1 MAYIFNLKNCSAMSK
16 NHTPVDY
23 ASDPHLTPQVKAFL
37 DVLNASDT
45 PVESLSTE
53 DARNVLVNA
62 QKSVKVDVSGVT
74 VTEKTITADGH
85 TIKLHIMKPEGATG
99 TLPVFMFIHGGGWI
113 LGDFPTHQR
122 LMRDLVVLSGFASV
136 FVNYTRTP
144 DAAYPQAINE
154 IYAATKWVAENGHEI
169 GVDGK
174 NLAIA
179 GNSVGGNMS
188 AVTTILA
195 KERGGPEIK
204 FQLLMWPI
212 VDADFDTKS
221 YRKFGTQR
229 FLTKSLMSWMYD
241 MYIPEP
247 EKRKDIH
254 ASPLHATAEQL
265 KGLPPALI
273 QVAENDILRDEGEA
287 YGRKLAEAGVPVTTI
302 RYIGVIHDWGM
313 LNGLAHIPETRS
325 LVEHGAAEL
334 KKYLG

>member
-1 MAYIFNLKNCSAMSK
+1 MSK

-37 DVLNASDT
+37 DILNASDT
-45 PVESLSTE
+45 PVESLSTD

-74 VTEKTITADGH
+74 VTEKTITADGY

-99 TLPVFMFIHGGGWI
+99 ILPVFMFIHGGGWI

-188 AVTTILA
+188 TVTTILA

-212 VDADFDTKS
+212 VDADFDNKS

-241 MYIPEP
+241 MYIPDP

-254 ASPLHATAEQL
+254 ASPLQATVEQL

-287 YGRKLAEAGVPVTTI
+287 YGRKLSEAGVAVTTI
-302 RYIGVIHDWGM
+302 RYVGVIHDWGM

>member
-1 MAYIFNLKNCSAMSK
+1 MSK

-74 VTEKTITADGH
+74 VTEKTITADGY

-144 DAAYPQAINE
+144 DAAYPQAIHE

-254 ASPLHATAEQL
+254 ASPLQATVEQL

-273 QVAENDILRDEGEA
+273 QVAENDVLRDEGEA

>member
-1 MAYIFNLKNCSAMSK
+1 MSK

-23 ASDPHLTPQVKAFL
+23 SVDPHLTPQVKAFL
-37 DVLNASDT
+37 DVLNSGGP
-45 PVESLSTE
+45 PVESLDTE
-53 DARNVLVNA
+53 GARNVLVNA

-74 VTEKTITADGH
+74 VTEKTITADGY
-85 TIKLHIMKPEGATG
+85 TIPLHIMKPEGATG

-154 IYAATKWVAENGHEI
+154 IYAATRWVAENGAEI

-188 AVTTILA
+188 TVTCLLA

-212 VDADFDTKS
+212 VDSDFDTKS

-241 MYIPEP
+241 LYIPDP

-254 ASPLHATAEQL
+254 ASPNQATVAQL

-287 YGRKLAEAGVPVTTI
+287 YGRKLAEAGVTVTTI

-313 LNGLAHIPETRS
+313 LNGLAHLPETKS

-334 KKYLG
+334 KKYLGTK

>member
-1 MAYIFNLKNCSAMSK
+1 MSK
-16 NHTPVDY
+16 NQTPVDY
-23 ASDPHLTPQVKAFL
+23 AVDPHLTPQVKAFL

-62 QKSVKVDVSGVT
+62 QKAAKVDKSGVT
-74 VTEKTITADGH
+74 VEEKTITADGY
-85 TIKLHIMKPEGATG
+85 TVKLHIMKPEGATG

-154 IYAATKWVAENGHEI
+154 IYAATKWVAENGAEI

-174 NLAIA
+174 NMAIA

-188 AVTTILA
+188 TVTTILA
-195 KERGGPEIK
+195 KERGGPKIK

-241 MYIPEP
+241 MYIPDP

-254 ASPLHATAEQL
+254 ASPLQATVEQL

-287 YGRKLAEAGVPVTTI
+287 YGRKLAEAGVTVTTI

-313 LNGLAHIPETRS
+313 LDGLAHLPETRS

>member
-1 MAYIFNLKNCSAMSK
+1 MSK

-23 ASDPHLTPQVKAFL
+23 ASDPHLTPQVKSFL

-144 DAAYPQAINE
+144 DAAYPQAIHE

-254 ASPLHATAEQL
+254 ASPLQATVEQL